1 MIVSESRTRKEIKK
15 TTKKKKKRIPRNDNI
30 EWNHRPTEYRRR
42 KKMIKFRMSKDSDS
56 MMIKYRFFYF
66 LSFIQWTKTISRK
79 QKLERNGTDRT
90 NEWMNE
96 SNRKQQQQN
105 DSKVYLYI
113 SIYFIYGN
121 EINNPRKRIR
131 FE

>member
-79 QKLERNGTDRT
+79 QKLERNGTDRM
-90 NEWMNE
+90 NEW
-96 SNRKQQQQN
+96 KQQKTTTTKWFE
-105 DSKVYLYI
+105 SLF
-113 SIYFIYGN
+113 IYFYIFH
-121 EINNPRKRIR
+121 IW
-131 FE
+131 

>member
-1 MIVSESRTRKEIKK
+1 MITLNEI
-15 TTKKKKKRIPRNDNI
+15 IGQPNI
-30 EWNHRPTEYRRR
+30 EEE
-42 KKMIKFRMSKDSDS
+42 KKWSNSECLKIQIQWWSN
-56 MMIKYRFFYF
+56 IVFFYF

>member
-56 MMIKYRFFYF
+56 MMIKYRFFL
-66 LSFIQWTKTISRK
+66 LSFIHSMNQNNQQKTKIGTK
-79 QKLERNGTDRT
+79 RNRS

-96 SNRKQQQQN
+96 WKQQKTTTTKWFE
-105 DSKVYLYI
+105 SLF
-113 SIYFIYGN
+113 IYFYIFH
-121 EINNPRKRIR
+121 IW
-131 FE
+131 

>member
-1 MIVSESRTRKEIKK
+1 MITLNEIIGQPNTEEEKKWSNSECLKIQ
-15 TTKKKKKRIPRNDNI
+15 
-30 EWNHRPTEYRRR
+30 
-42 KKMIKFRMSKDSDS
+42 
-56 MMIKYRFFYF
+56 
-66 LSFIQWTKTISRK
+66 IQWWSNIVFFTFFHSFNEPK
-79 QKLERNGTDRT
+79 QSAENKNWNETEPI
-90 NEWMNE
+90 EWMNE